1 MGDWNT
7 VPVLAQWEAR
17 HESMLWMNDQLQNSA
32 SSYSIWLCSP
42 PVALLSPFQVSHQ
55 NSSSNNNNNACVLS
69 HFSRV

>member
-32 SSYSIWLCSP
+32 SSYSIYLALFPTSCIII
-42 PVALLSPFQVSHQ
+42 PVPSLPSE
-55 NSSSNNNNNACVLS
+55 
-69 HFSRV
+69 